1 MRRSLGRVLRG
12 GSAIIVVVIARIMW
26 QVPVFALVCYNHTS
40 DRPFAGLA
48 PNPNE
53 EPMMA
58 DRSSVLD
65 QLVEL
70 SKNLG
75 EPARDLV
82 ILGEGNTSAK
92 IDDQSFYVK
101 ASGTQLRTADPNCF
115 LEVSLPRA
123 LAALDGPPLGDA
135 QVKDALRNSRVDQ
148 STPRMPSVETFLHA
162 YLLSLPG
169 INFVGHTHPTAV
181 NSLLCSKVARDAV
194 SGRLFP
200 DEIVCC
206 GPAVCFIEYTD
217 PGVTLARALRVRVE
231 AFISEHEMAPKVI
244 LMQNHGMIAA
254 GKSPRDVETITS
266 MYVKTA
272 RVLLGAYALGGPHF
286 LTPENVARIHTRP
299 DEAYRQQ
306 QLGLK

>member
-1 MRRSLGRVLRG
+1 
-12 GSAIIVVVIARIMW
+12 
-26 QVPVFALVCYNHTS
+26 
-40 DRPFAGLA
+40 
-48 PNPNE
+48 
-53 EPMMA
+53 MMA
-58 DRSSVLD
+58 DNPAVLE
-65 QLVEL
+65 QLIEL
-70 SKNLG
+70 SRNLG

-92 IDDQSFYVK
+92 VDDQSFFVK
-101 ASGTQLRTADPNCF
+101 ASGTQLRTADASCF

-123 LAALDGPPLGDA
+123 LATLDGAPLDDA
-135 QVKDALRNSRVDQ
+135 QVKQALRDARVDQ

-181 NSLLCSKVARDAV
+181 NALLCSKNAREAV

-217 PGVTLARALRVRVE
+217 PGATLARTLRDRVE
-231 AFISEHEMAPKVI
+231 TFITEHNMAPKVI
-244 LMQNHGMIAA
+244 LMQNHGLIAA
-254 GKSPRDVETITS
+254 GKTPRDVETITS

-272 RVLLGAYALGGPHF
+272 RVLIGAYSLGGPHF
-286 LTPENVARIHTRP
+286 LAPENVARIHTRP